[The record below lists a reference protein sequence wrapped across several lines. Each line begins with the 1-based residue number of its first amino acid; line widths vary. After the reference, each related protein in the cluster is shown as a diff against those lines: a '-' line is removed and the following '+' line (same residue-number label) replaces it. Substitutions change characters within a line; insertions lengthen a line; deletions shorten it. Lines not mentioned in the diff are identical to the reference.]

1 MVGIYAIKN
10 NINDKI
16 YIGRS
21 TDIHRRWITHL
32 RAARTGDMCKIHIAM
47 RELGIENFYVE
58 VVEECNT
65 EQLNE
70 REQHYI
76 DKFDS

>member
-10 NINDKI
+10 NINEKI

-32 RAARTGDMCKIHIAM
+32 RDAKNGDMCKIHIAM
-47 RELGIENFYVE
+47 RELGIDNFYIE
-58 VVEECNT
+58 IIEECNT
-65 EQLNE
+65 EKIKRKRTVLY
-70 REQHYI
+70 R
-76 DKFDS
+76 